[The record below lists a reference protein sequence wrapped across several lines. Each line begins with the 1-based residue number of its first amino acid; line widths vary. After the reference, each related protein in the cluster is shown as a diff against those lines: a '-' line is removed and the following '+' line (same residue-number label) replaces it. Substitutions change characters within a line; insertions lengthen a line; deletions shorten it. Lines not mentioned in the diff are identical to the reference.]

1 MGVEVGVGN
10 HVGVGVSVDNNVGV
24 GVAVGVEVGEGVG
37 TSMNVATARS
47 DAGLRDVWEAH
58 PARHRSGNRT
68 TNSSQPQ
75 RGRSASVGSK
85 EDMVRCA
92 TQGGYEDDPGL

>member
-10 HVGVGVSVDNNVGV
+10 HVGVGVDNNVGV
-24 GVAVGVEVGEGVG
+24 GVDVGVEVGEGVG
-37 TSMNVATARS
+37 TSVNVATARS
-47 DAGLRDVWEAH
+47 DAGLRDVREAH

-75 RGRSASVGSK
+75 RGRSASVGSEK
-85 EDMVRCA
+85 DMVRCA